1 MLFRNFNWIVM
12 CKVMKD
18 RHIFQK
24 SLAWVERLNDYPGCD
39 RKELTVRVQL
49 WVGTAYALLH
59 VLLLTIAF
67 LIFAPEALKVL
78 IGYGYFLAIVL
89 TINLMPLRI
98 SYKLVNAIKLAVLMA
113 GTFYFILYLGGI
125 ATSGGLIVVC
135 LAMLLSSVPLQDSK
149 ISLLLFLFF
158 TFIVIISGLFNQ
170 FFSAPAS
177 LTPKINSV
185 LFMINTLSMSG
196 VSLFL
201 ILSFITQQRKLEG
214 LESEKLKEL
223 NEAKNKLFTNIT
235 HEFRTP
241 LTIIQGMTNLIKTNP
256 EEWLEKGTEKIE
268 NQTRNLLALV
278 NQMLDLSKLEAGAMP
293 VHSYQADIVSYLKYL
308 SDSFIS
314 LAQRKDI
321 RLNFLPENRHFVM
334 DFDQEK
340 IMYIVSNLLSN
351 AIKYTPD
358 HGTVELYAGQMK
370 EQNDFVIK
378 VSDNGPGIPP
388 EQLPFVF
395 DRFFR
400 VEEDQGTQEGGTGLG
415 LALVKELVKLLGGSV
430 HVSSSEESGTTFIV
444 NLPVTNNAPEKEIV
458 PNEAVLPAD
467 FVSASYPQD
476 DQQSYTGS
484 EIFTGDLPILL
495 VVEDSH
501 DLKLYLKALLEK
513 QYQLEFA
520 SDGKTGLQKAFDHI
534 PDIIVSDV
542 MMPSMDGIS
551 MLDILKHDIR
561 TSHIPVIM
569 LTAKADIDSRLIGL
583 DRGADDYLAK
593 PFNEDELLIRLRKLI
608 ELRHVLHQR
617 YAAGEQVI
625 PVKDPPE
632 NLEDSFIQKIRLV
645 MEENLGDDNFD
656 VHQLSRALG
665 MSRSQLYRKFKSLT
679 NKSVVDYFWT
689 LRLYK
694 AKDLL
699 QTTVMNV
706 SEVAWAVGF
715 KNLSHFSRAFK
726 DQFGTN
732 PSAVGK

>member
-1 MLFRNFNWIVM
+1 MKNHRRSQKLQDWIE
-12 CKVMKD
+12 
-18 RHIFQK
+18 QLL
-24 SLAWVERLNDYPGCD
+24 SYSGCD
-39 RKELTVRVQL
+39 QKTLNTRKTMWIATLYGLFHVIILTGAFLLFAPQALRVL
-49 WVGTAYALLH
+49 IVYGYLLILVLGLALVIVPHLRKYFTHYYVGHLI
-59 VLLLTIAF
+59 VLMLLTFFTI
-67 LIFAPEALKVL
+67 LK
-78 IGYGYFLAIVL
+78 
-89 TINLMPLRI
+89 
-98 SYKLVNAIKLAVLMA
+98 
-113 GTFYFILYLGGI
+113 LGGI
-125 ATSGGLIVVC
+125 ATSAGLIFAC
-135 LAMLLSSVPLQDSK
+135 LAFVLSSIPLQNIR
-149 ISLLLFLFF
+149 ISLFLFSF
-158 TFIVIISGLFNQ
+158 FAIIVILSGMLV
-170 FFSAPAS
+170 PW
-177 LTPKINSV
+177 LTVPPEITTRINAIV
-185 LFMINTLSMSG
+185 FVVNTLSMS
-196 VSLFL
+196 VL
-201 ILSFITQQRKLEG
+201 ILYLTINFFAQQSKIEKLE
-214 LESEKLKEL
+214 SDKLKEVD
-223 NEAKNKLFTNIT
+223 EAKNKLFTNIT

-256 EEWLEKGTEKIE
+256 EEWIGKGTVKIE
-268 NQTRNLLALV
+268 SQTRNLLALV

-293 VHSYQADIVSYLKYL
+293 VHSFQSDIISYLKYM
-308 SDSFIS
+308 SDSFVS

-321 RLNFLPENRHFVM
+321 RLNFLPETRHFMM

-351 AIKYTPD
+351 ALKYTPRY
-358 HGTVELYAGQMK
+358 GTVELYAGQVK
-370 EQNDFVIK
+370 EQHEFVIK
-378 VSDNGPGIPP
+378 VSDNGPGISP
-388 EQLPFVF
+388 EHLPFVF

-400 VEEDQGTQEGGTGLG
+400 VEEDHETQEGGTGLG

-430 HVSSSEESGTTFIV
+430 RVASSMESGTTFIV
-444 NLPVTNNAPEKEIV
+444 SLPVTNNAPEKEIV
-458 PNEAVLPAD
+458 PNEGVLPAD
-467 FVSASYPQD
+467 FVSASYPHD

-484 EIFTGDLPILL
+484 EIFTDDLPILL

-561 TSHIPVIM
+561 TSHIPVVM
-569 LTAKADIDSRLIGL
+569 LTAKADVDSRLIGL
-583 DRGADDYLAK
+583 DKGADDYLAK
-593 PFNEDELLIRLRKLI
+593 PFNESELLIRLRKLI
-608 ELRHVLHQR
+608 ELRHVLYQR

-656 VHQLSRALG
+656 VHQLSRTLG

-679 NKSVVDYFWT
+679 NKSVIDYFWT

-699 QTTVMNV
+699 QTSVMNV

-726 DQFGTN
+726 DQFGMN

>member
-1 MLFRNFNWIVM
+1 
-12 CKVMKD
+12 MKD
-18 RHIFQK
+18 RPLFQK
-24 SLAWVERLNDYPGCD
+24 SIAWVERFNDYPGCD
-39 RKELTVRVQL
+39 RKELSVRVQL
-49 WVGTAYALLH
+49 WIGSVYALLH
-59 VLLLTIAF
+59 VVLLTIAF

-78 IGYGYFLAIVL
+78 IEYGYFLGITMTTYLIL
-89 TINLMPLRI
+89 TPRLRKN
-98 SYKLVNAIKLAVLMA
+98 YKLVNAIHLTILSL
-113 GTFYFILYLGGI
+113 GTCIIILHLGGI
-125 ATSGGLIVVC
+125 STSGGLIVAC
-135 LAMLLSSVPLQDSK
+135 LAFVLCSVPFQDSK
-149 ISLLLFLFF
+149 MTLLLFLIF
-158 TFIVIISGLFNQ
+158 TFIAIVSGLFSS

-177 LTPKINSV
+177 LTPKVNSI

-196 VSLFL
+196 LALFL
-201 ILSFITQQRKLEG
+201 ILSFITQQRKLES
-214 LESEKLKEL
+214 LESKKLKEL
-223 NEAKNKLFTNIT
+223 NEAKNRLFTNIT

-241 LTIIQGMTNLIKTNP
+241 LTVIQGMTNLIKNHP
-256 EEWLEKGTEKIE
+256 EEWTEKGTIKIE
-268 NQTRNLLALV
+268 SQTRNLLALV

-293 VHSYQADIVSYLKYL
+293 VHSIQSDIISYLKYL
-308 SDSFIS
+308 SDSFVS

-321 RLNFLPENRHFVM
+321 RFNFLPESRHFMM

-351 AIKYTPD
+351 ALKYTPA
-358 HGTVELYAGQMK
+358 HGTVELFAGQIK
-370 EQNDFVIK
+370 EQNEFVIK

-388 EQLPFVF
+388 EQLPFIF

-400 VEEDQGTQEGGTGLG
+400 VEEDQVTQEGGSGLG

-430 HVSSSEESGTTFIV
+430 HVNSSADSGTTFIV
-444 NLPVTNNAPEKEIV
+444 VLPVTNIAPEKEII
-458 PNEAVLPAD
+458 PNEAVSPVD
-467 FVSASYPQD
+467 FVYTSYPEDNQH
-476 DQQSYTGS
+476 SYMGN
-484 EIFTGDLPILL
+484 EISTSDLPILL

-501 DLKLYLKALLEK
+501 DLKLYLKALLEQ
-513 QYQLEFA
+513 QYHLEFA

-551 MLDILKHDIR
+551 MLNILKHDIR

-583 DRGADDYLAK
+583 DKGADDYLAK
-593 PFNEDELLIRLRKLI
+593 PFNENELLIRLRKLI
-608 ELRHVLHQR
+608 ELRQVLHER

-625 PVKDPPE
+625 PDKELPA
-632 NLEDSFIQKIRLV
+632 NLEDSFIQKIRSI

-656 VHQLSRALG
+656 VHQLSRTLG

-679 NKSVVDYFWT
+679 NKSVIDYFWT

-694 AKDLL
+694 AQNLL
-699 QTTVMNV
+699 QTTALNV